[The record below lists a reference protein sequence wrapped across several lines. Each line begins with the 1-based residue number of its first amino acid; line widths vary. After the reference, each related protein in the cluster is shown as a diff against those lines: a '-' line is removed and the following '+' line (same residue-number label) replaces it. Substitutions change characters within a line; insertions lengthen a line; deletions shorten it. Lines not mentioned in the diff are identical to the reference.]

1 MQLEFSASEYL
12 LVELTLAERD
22 SKIVGILCVCVC
34 VCVCVCMGVR
44 VWEGVCVGGCVC
56 VCMRP
61 NGRPCSQRRPW
72 EFLVGLCL
80 PTHQS

>member
-22 SKIVGILCVCVC
+22 PKIVGILCVCVC
-34 VCVCVCMGVR
+34 VCVCVWVC
-44 VWEGVCVGGCVC
+44 VWGGGVCGGCVC